1 MISGLPLGASAVR
14 DPRLEMLSRQLRWV
28 VTLANLPGLVG
39 SLHRQLAVVGD
50 APWADPTPALSGAL
64 ETMCWTLVRNASC
77 LRASRWP
84 ALDPEPS
91 YGGMVV
97 LQAFAGAPVPADTV
111 WTDGSFG
118 SAGAGAAAGAAAAI
132 QPSTRSSMT
141 CRLCVTSS
149 STQCELVALSLVA
162 KFHPPPSLVL
172 TDSLVSLQLIQY
184 WGRRPDRQEVPCFMH

>member
-1 MISGLPLGASAVR
+1 MIL
-14 DPRLEMLSRQLRWV
+14 
-28 VTLANLPGLVG
+28 
-39 SLHRQLAVVGD
+39 
-50 APWADPTPALSGAL
+50 ALSSVLA
-64 ETMCWTLVRNASC
+64 TMCWSLVRNASC

-97 LQAFAGAPVPADTV
+97 LQAFDGAPVPADTV

-118 SAGAGAAAGAAAAI
+118 SAGAGAEAAI

-172 TDSLVSLQLIQY
+172 TDSLVSL
-184 WGRRPDRQEVPCFMH
+184 